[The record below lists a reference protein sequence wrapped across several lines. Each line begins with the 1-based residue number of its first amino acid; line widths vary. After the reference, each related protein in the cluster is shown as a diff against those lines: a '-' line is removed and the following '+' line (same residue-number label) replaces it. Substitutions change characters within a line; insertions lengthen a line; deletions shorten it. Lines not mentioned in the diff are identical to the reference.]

1 MSRVVILIYLFALSL
16 YKYKIP
22 LLPSFIKIFIR
33 IVFGCQIGLGAKIG
47 KGTVLGYGGLGIVI
61 HHRVII
67 GKNTLIAQNV
77 TIGGTSKR
85 YEVPIIGDNCL
96 IGPGAKILG
105 DISIGDN
112 CVIGAN
118 SVVTKSIPNNSL
130 VGGVP
135 AKLLKSNINISE
147 YK

>member
-1 MSRVVILIYLFALSL
+1 MSKIVILIYLFALSL

-22 LLPSFIKIFIR
+22 LFPNIIKNFIR

-47 KGTVLGYGGLGIVI
+47 KGTLLGYGGLGVVI

-77 TIGGTSKR
+77 TIGGTSKKFG
-85 YEVPIIGDNCL
+85 VPVIGDNCL

-105 DISIGDN
+105 AISIGNN

-118 SVVTKSIPNNSL
+118 SVVTKNVPDNSL
-130 VGGVP
+130 MGGVP
-135 AKLLKSNINISE
+135 ARILKSNIDISD